1 MISGVAWMEL
11 AFQTVLSLTSA
22 HANSVIP
29 LPAVLLLLAQ
39 AEGRS
44 FYWEKNLRLEWY
56 SWPPEMRPAELF
68 VQMHLLAR
76 HSEAGFKSPS
86 RVEFCQSQLKWVL
99 RAIHA
104 NPSSLSYWKILHK
117 LTE

>member
-1 MISGVAWMEL
+1 MVHVC
-11 AFQTVLSLTSA
+11 T
-22 HANSVIP
+22 
-29 LPAVLLLLAQ
+29 
-39 AEGRS
+39 
-44 FYWEKNLRLEWY
+44 
-56 SWPPEMRPAELF
+56 EMRPAELF

-104 NPSSLSYWKILHK
+104 NPSSLRYWKILHK